1 MVGEHAPTDA
11 RLPTPTHERRDLMTR
26 FTPAFGMPGLALA
39 ALLSVTACGG
49 EADHNDADVEF
60 ATGMIPHHEQ
70 AVAMADLALEQ
81 GGPEVET
88 LAEEIQAA
96 QGPEIETMT
105 GWLESWGEE
114 VPEDMDH
121 MEMDGMDH
129 SGMDGMMTPEQME
142 DLENAEGGEFDTLWL
157 EMMIEHHEGAIAMSE
172 DQVADGQNAD
182 AIGLAEDIAEAQ
194 QAEITQM
201 QEMLRTDG

>member
-11 RLPTPTHERRDLMTR
+11 RLPTLTHERRDLMTR

-114 VPEDMDH
+114 VPEDTDH

-142 DLENAEGGEFDTLWL
+142 DLESAEGGEFDTLWL

>member
-1 MVGEHAPTDA
+1 
-11 RLPTPTHERRDLMTR
+11 MTR

-70 AVAMADLALEQ
+70 AVTMADLALEQ
-81 GGPEVET
+81 GGPEVAT

-114 VPEDMDH
+114 VPEAMDD

-129 SGMDGMMTPEQME
+129 SGMDGMMSPEQME
-142 DLENAEGGEFDTLWL
+142 DLESAEGGEFDTLWL
-157 EMMIEHHEGAIAMSE
+157 EMMIEHHEGAIAMSK

-182 AIGLAEDIAEAQ
+182 AVGLAEDIAEAQ
-194 QAEITQM
+194 QSEITQM
-201 QEMLRTDG
+201 QEMLETDG